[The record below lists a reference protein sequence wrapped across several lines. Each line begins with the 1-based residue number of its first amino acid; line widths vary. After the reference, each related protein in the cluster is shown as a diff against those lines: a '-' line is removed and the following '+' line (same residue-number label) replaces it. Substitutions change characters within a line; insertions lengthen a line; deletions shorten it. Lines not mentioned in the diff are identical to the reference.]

1 MKRTTHKKTVCMV
14 LASVFCLSLISCS
27 DKKQT
32 NPSVYYE
39 SEQSVQTNEIG
50 EQVIDFLL
58 VGTNP
63 NEYSSA
69 VKRFNE
75 QYKGKYSI
83 AMRQIENT
91 KDTEDFSNAL
101 HLEIV
106 SGNAPDII
114 CAFDY
119 SLFHDLSAKD
129 AFTDMYPLIDSE
141 NSSLAREDFFS
152 NLLAANEVEEKLV
165 AMPSCFGVSTAV
177 AKKKNVP
184 GVSENWTP
192 EQMVEALENMP
203 EDTLLSVGA
212 SDPVVN
218 LFNLVSRSTSKY
230 IDYSTGECTFD
241 GEEFTR
247 LIELSKELTT
257 RGDSMYEDE
266 LNAFATDKALVYF
279 ASVMSEEVF
288 ESMKKDTFAD
298 DELIFA
304 GNPTYNG
311 KGGGFVYADIFGITE
326 TSECKEA
333 SWLFLEEI
341 LGDKHYKD
349 IAVQGFSPLEKN
361 LNIEDEYLDSYIRSI
376 TDTDFYDDSV
386 MSIIQEE
393 AEYYYNGERTAQE
406 CTEIINNRVSIKIAE
421 QTWQT

>member
-1 MKRTTHKKTVCMV
+1 MKITMHKKTVCMV
-14 LASVFCLSLISCS
+14 LASVFCLSLLSCS
-27 DKKQT
+27 GKKGSGA
-32 NPSVYYE
+32 SVE
-39 SEQSVQTNEIG
+39 SQSVQTNENG
-50 EQVIDFLL
+50 EQIVDFLL

-69 VKRFNE
+69 VNRFNGQHE
-75 QYKGKYSI
+75 GKYKVV
-83 AMRQIENT
+83 MRQIENT
-91 KDTEDFSNAL
+91 KETKDFSQAL
-101 HLEIV
+101 NMEIAA
-106 SGNAPDII
+106 GNSPDVI

-119 SLFHDLSAKD
+119 SLFHNLSNKG
-129 AFTDMYPLIDSE
+129 AFADMYPLIDSE
-141 NSSLAREDFFS
+141 NSPLAREDFFS
-152 NLLAANEVEEKLV
+152 NLLTANEIDGKLI
-165 AMPSCFGVSTAV
+165 AMPSCFGISTAV

-184 GVSENWTP
+184 GVNENWTP
-192 EQMVEALENMP
+192 DEMVEALENMP
-203 EDTLLSVGA
+203 EDTLLSAGA
-212 SDPVVN
+212 SDSVVN

-230 IDYSTGECTFD
+230 IDYTTGECTFD

-257 RGDSMYEDE
+257 RGDSTYEHE

-279 ASVMSEEVF
+279 GAVMSEEIF

-311 KGGGFVYADIFGITE
+311 NGGGFVYGDIFGITE

-333 SWLFLEEI
+333 SWLFIEEI
-341 LGDKHYKD
+341 LGDKHYED

-361 LNIEDEYLDSYIRSI
+361 LNIEDEYLDSYMRSI
-376 TDTDFYDDSV
+376 TAADFYDYDV
-386 MSIIQEE
+386 MNIIQEE
-393 AEYYYNGERTAQE
+393 AAYFYSGERTAQE
-406 CTEIINNRVSIKIAE
+406 CTEIINNRISIKIAE